1 MKRIVNHPY
10 IKAELKHSFGDYYND
25 KEKSL
30 SKKTGMSK
38 QQFAWII
45 TQNSIESPLRKMH
58 EIYGSDLSHYDF
70 ESFKKMYTHCLMM
83 SQVYFSDY
91 YFDNTNI
98 DKVKFFNNLKRL
110 GEKDVTA
117 YQVARD
123 TLAQYRGLNAATKPE
138 INWYFDNMSD
148 LTRAHDAITALAN
161 AEREERQALY
171 RLQAAERHK
180 QEDKKRVELD
190 KKRKEWEYEDDQYV
204 IRLPHNVAEI
214 VTEGSKQRICI
225 GGYTTSH
232 SCGYT
237 NLFFLRKKSDPDSPF
252 YAIEVGNDKSVRQ
265 IHGYC
270 NAWLGVHPE
279 AIPTVVRWMRKN
291 DIKCTE
297 AILTCTST
305 GYGSN
310 RQYVKMPQV
319 D

>member
-1 MKRIVNHPY
+1 
-10 IKAELKHSFGDYYND
+10 
-25 KEKSL
+25 
-30 SKKTGMSK
+30 MSK
-38 QQFAWII
+38 QQYAWII
-45 TQNSIESPLRKMH
+45 TQENISAPLSKMRQ
-58 EIYGSDLSHYDF
+58 IYGVDLSHYDL
-70 ESFKKMYTHCLMM
+70 ESFKKMYTHCHMI
-83 SQVYFSDY
+83 SRVYFADY
-91 YFDNTNI
+91 YFNYTNI

-110 GEKDVTA
+110 GERNINA
-117 YQVARD
+117 YQVVRD
-123 TLAQYRGLNAATKPE
+123 TLSQYRSLNATTRPE
-138 INWYFDNMSD
+138 INWYFDSMSD
-148 LTRAHDAITALAN
+148 LTRAHDAITALAI
-161 AEREERQALY
+161 AEREERNALY
-171 RLQAAERHK
+171 RLQAAERQK
-180 QEDKKRVELD
+180 QEDKKREEVD
-190 KKRKEWEYEDDQYV
+190 KKRKEWEYEDDQYI
-204 IRLPHNVAEI
+204 IRLPRNVAEI

-232 SCGYT
+232 SIGHT

-270 NAWLGVHPE
+270 NKWLGCNPE

-297 AILTCTST
+297 AILTCNST